1 MEIPKTK
8 DIGLDK
14 LKELFELKNEL
25 KNQIEN
31 HNNKKTIINLEFIN
45 FSNNKKEYQGLK
57 FSSINKEFL
66 ISDKKIIVFE
76 YADDKY
82 PYKNEI
88 TEKIILYNEE
98 KENEYLINIK
108 RHQENYYTIC
118 TDIENEKTYS
128 LEIVFFFKELKDKFQ
143 NIIINNRK
151 LFIKENSPNTI
162 SRYNLI
168 NVDITNSIKIFNEYS
183 DNKLEQSNNKEVN
196 NIFQEQNLLFNFL
209 YINNRR
215 IGKIFHN
222 KEDNEIEDFN
232 ENEKKILEKIN
243 EIYKDNKEYDEELI
257 NSFTSLK
264 ESQDYYINENNKN
277 KCNKLVDL
285 NHKFKKMP
293 IFMKYYRKFP
303 TDEDIKIIRASSF
316 LDILLYFNSEEWSHY
331 LKIYLTE
338 TENIFNKNKYLNNK
352 DKIMILI
359 NYLSIIKTDCV
370 EINNYKFVSFYE
382 LNEDSVF
389 IKSELFYREIISNLT
404 EDSSLFFL
412 FLQLNSGYDI
422 DYIDLN
428 YYYKIKHIS
437 LIEIKN
443 YLLNECFY
451 PYFFTFVAQNDL
463 LVWNDIKTQIKNYNI
478 NFKIY
483 SNLESSN
490 KKYIMNNTVKMTLI
504 KLFQYVNT
512 KLEGN
517 YKLNN
522 SPRYLLIDNLD
533 YSDNQKIINNENL
546 NKYDVNVIKFLDKS
560 EQTIEKYIFL
570 DDKIIKSIIYS
581 KGIDLSQIC
590 DPDLF
595 IQKDFNKLNNII
607 KKFKF
612 NIEQKEC
619 KNQYRETVDS
629 SNLAQK
635 SVISKSKN
643 VKIYSYYD
651 LNINSTDL
659 WI

>member
-1 MEIPKTK
+1 
-8 DIGLDK
+8 
-14 LKELFELKNEL
+14 
-25 KNQIEN
+25 
-31 HNNKKTIINLEFIN
+31 
-45 FSNNKKEYQGLK
+45 
-57 FSSINKEFL
+57 
-66 ISDKKIIVFE
+66 
-76 YADDKY
+76 
-82 PYKNEI
+82 
-88 TEKIILYNEE
+88 
-98 KENEYLINIK
+98 
-108 RHQENYYTIC
+108 
-118 TDIENEKTYS
+118 
-128 LEIVFFFKELKDKFQ
+128 
-143 NIIINNRK
+143 
-151 LFIKENSPNTI
+151 
-162 SRYNLI
+162 
-168 NVDITNSIKIFNEYS
+168 
-183 DNKLEQSNNKEVN
+183 
-196 NIFQEQNLLFNFL
+196 
-209 YINNRR
+209 
-215 IGKIFHN
+215 
-222 KEDNEIEDFN
+222 
-232 ENEKKILEKIN
+232 
-243 EIYKDNKEYDEELI
+243 
-257 NSFTSLK
+257 
-264 ESQDYYINENNKN
+264 
-277 KCNKLVDL
+277 
-285 NHKFKKMP
+285 
-293 IFMKYYRKFP
+293 MKYYRKFP
-303 TDEDIKIIRASSF
+303 TDEDIKIIGALSI

-422 DYIDLN
+422 NYIDLN

-560 EQTIEKYIFL
+560 EQTIEKYIIYLFL
-570 DDKIIKSIIYS
+570 F
-581 KGIDLSQIC
+581 
-590 DPDLF
+590 LF
-595 IQKDFNKLNNII
+595 FFFYFLYF
-607 KKFKF
+607 KKFF
-612 NIEQKEC
+612 N
-619 KNQYRETVDS
+619 
-629 SNLAQK
+629 
-635 SVISKSKN
+635 
-643 VKIYSYYD
+643 
-651 LNINSTDL
+651 
-659 WI
+659 